1 MKNKFFFSLICIL
14 IICFGFSGCA
24 NDKTESNIWE
34 NAIYDSDTEFGTGA
48 KSITVDVVTNEKSIT
63 FTVNT
68 DKSTVGEA
76 LIEHN
81 LIEGEKG
88 AYGLYV
94 KKVNGIE
101 ADYDKTQTFWAFCKN
116 GESLMTGVDSEE
128 AVDGSHYEFVYT
140 KQ

>member
-1 MKNKFFFSLICIL
+1 MKNKLFFSSICIL
-14 IICFGFSGCA
+14 IICFTLSGCA
-24 NDKTESNIWE
+24 NDKAEANIWE
-34 NAIYDSDTEFGTGA
+34 NAVYNSNTEFGTGE
-48 KSITVDVVTNEKSIT
+48 KCIKVDVVTNEKSIT

-116 GESLMTGVDSEE
+116 GESLMTGVDSKE